1 MNAVIRLQERIV
13 AVIARY
19 PWIGWAAWLVF
30 CIASLLRTHPRRF
43 GSTFQAYLTAAQH
56 YWAGQP
62 IYVLSNQADPLS
74 WPPYIYWPISLL
86 ILGPLPMLDPTVA
99 AAIAMAVSAA
109 LLTWASFVFL
119 KAFLPDQSRIEI
131 IRLTGVL
138 LMINIPAAW
147 YNFKGVQAQIGM
159 TAFMMLTSAAIA
171 HRRWLKASLWLI
183 LSAVAKPLSLVML
196 LLCAATQPRMR
207 IALAAGLVVAL
218 LLPYAFVDAAYLTG
232 EYKTYYDKL
241 RLVTASA
248 PGQWLYQADFS
259 TMLDTIG
266 IVFPSPVATG
276 IRLAAALGTLGLVW
290 RVARMQNP
298 VVFAMAVILFSGCY
312 ITLFGPRNEFLSF
325 LVLTPPLSALA
336 LVLIV
341 RDAKDQRA
349 WLLIVVVLAIGFYW
363 NLEIDRVLKPFLTL
377 IVLGWLVW
385 LTLVPER
392 WVELLRAPS
401 PAPEKEMAGH

>member
-1 MNAVIRLQERIV
+1 MNDVMRFQERIV

-19 PWIGWAAWLVF
+19 PWTGWAAWLVF
-30 CIASLLRTHPRRF
+30 CVVSLLRTHPRRF
-43 GSTFQAYLTAAQH
+43 GATFQAYLDAAQH

-62 IYVLSNQADPLS
+62 IYVLSNQPDPLGL
-74 WPPYIYWPISLL
+74 PPYIYWPISLL

-109 LLTWASFVFL
+109 LLTWASYVFL
-119 KAFLPDQSRIEI
+119 EAFLPEQPRIEI
-131 IRLTGVL
+131 VKLTGIL

-159 TAFMMLTSAAIA
+159 TAFMMLTSAAIV
-171 HRRWLKASLWLI
+171 RQRWLKASLWLL
-183 LSAVAKPLSLVML
+183 LSAVTKPLSMVML

-218 LLPYAFVDAAYLTG
+218 LLPYAFVDAGYLTG

-241 RLVTASA
+241 RLVTGSA
-248 PGQWLYQADFS
+248 PGIWLYQADFS

-266 IVFPSPVATG
+266 IVLPSPVATA
-276 IRLAAALGTLGLVW
+276 IRAAGAFATLALVW

-298 VVFAMAVILFSGCY
+298 VVFGMAVILFSGCY

-336 LVLIV
+336 LALLV
-341 RDAKDQRA
+341 RDPKDQRS
-349 WLLIVVVLAIGFYW
+349 WLLIVVVLAIGVHW
-363 NLEIDRVLKPFLTL
+363 NLAIDRALKPFVTL
-377 IVLGWLVW
+377 CVLGWMTW
-385 LTLVPER
+385 LTMKPER
-392 WVELLRAPS
+392 WVELLRAPM
-401 PAPEKEMAGH
+401 PVAEKEMAGQ